1 VGPFVDEKATR
12 RTSWTTPIAVSCV
25 TEEDLF
31 LSDNYHLLD
40 AARMSV
46 IILRN
51 ELLLLCGVVHIVRE
65 SNRSQQTTK
74 KKKHVLCVI
83 LLLLL
88 LLASSSSRADGYC
101 LLDVMMG

>member
-1 VGPFVDEKATR
+1 MELL
-12 RTSWTTPIAVSCV
+12 
-25 TEEDLF
+25 EEDLLTL
-31 LSDNYHLLD
+31 LSKHCICLLGSSVPVLYD
-40 AARMSV
+40 ARMSV

-83 LLLLL
+83 LLLL
-88 LLASSSSRADGYC
+88 ASSSSRADGYC